1 MLIAVD
7 AHKRAGSTEP
17 GKLIEAFRKT
27 DIKDNVVT
35 GPGVHF
41 NEKGQNPDVKMS
53 AIQNRGGKN
62 LVVLPVNAAVTKP
75 IWPMRAWNARG

>member
-1 MLIAVD
+1 MLIAAD

-17 GKLIEAFRKT
+17 AKLLEALRKT
-27 DIKDNVVT
+27 DLKDNVVT

-41 NEKGQNPDVKMS
+41 NAKGQNPDVKMS

-62 LVVLPVNAAVTKP
+62 LVVLPLSAAVAKP
-75 IWPMRAWNARG
+75 TWPMRPWNKRG